1 MILLSASN
9 PSPDSDGTTFSGPA
23 VYAVTLAGDTAT
35 LRPVLFGDSTA
46 TDAVTGKRVTLN
58 LSDPDSGEVV
68 PRSVPRSVP
77 RFGGDFVLDSQGD
90 GELVFVAHP
99 GGPDQ
104 HNTVLTRNAQV
115 DDTAFVTDPHGMLF
129 VVDNANNDIVAI
141 RGSFRRGEA
150 FSAVPSGSPTP
161 AALDELNLGNGDETP
176 FAIGIGSPHGV
187 LFVPGDRD

>member
-9 PSPDSDGTTFSGPA
+9 PSPDSDGTTFS
-23 VYAVTLAGDTAT
+23 GDTAT

-68 PRSVPRSVP
+68 PRSVPR
-77 RFGGDFVLDSQGD
+77 FGGDFVLDSQGD

-99 GGPDQ
+99 GGADQ

-161 AALDELNLGNGDETP
+161 AALDESNLGNGDETP